1 MKQKKFLFACGG
13 TGGHVFPA
21 IAIAESLK
29 KMGIS
34 QISFAGRKDSM
45 ASRLV
50 TPYF

>member
-21 IAIAESLK
+21 VAIAESLK
-29 KMGIS
+29 KFGIE

-45 ASRLV
+45 ESRLV
-50 TPYF
+50 KPR